1 MLRLG
6 AAIDCLCDAVS
17 LCDGLPPIEPGS
29 TNSCYMFI
37 HVFEYTHTH
46 THTHSFIH
54 SCVMPIVSG
63 AMHKCYTGAY
73 TNSEVKSCRN
83 GSLFSTLAMGFIH
96 SKKMVLGASQ
106 KRARVRMAHL
116 ALNNQSIVF

>member
-1 MLRLG
+1 MGLERWQTRWTCLPGRMRASGLMLRLG

-46 THTHSFIH
+46 THTHTFIH
-54 SCVMPIVSG
+54 SFMCYANRVWCHAQMLYG
-63 AMHKCYTGAY
+63 GLHK
-73 TNSEVKSCRN
+73 
-83 GSLFSTLAMGFIH
+83 
-96 SKKMVLGASQ
+96 Q
-106 KRARVRMAHL
+106 
-116 ALNNQSIVF
+116 

>member
-1 MLRLG
+1 MGLERWQTRWTCLPGRMRASGLMLRLG

-46 THTHSFIH
+46 THTHIHSFIH
-54 SCVMPIVSG
+54 VLCQSCLVP
-63 AMHKCYTGAY
+63 C
-73 TNSEVKSCRN
+73 TNAIRGLTQTVK
-83 GSLFSTLAMGFIH
+83 
-96 SKKMVLGASQ
+96 
-106 KRARVRMAHL
+106 
-116 ALNNQSIVF
+116 